1 MLRQSSRTVVREV
14 LDNRWLRWL
23 IILLFLIVATWVVG
37 QMGSFLL
44 QYLDTFLLF
53 FIAWLLAFT
62 LRPLAEKLQE
72 ANLPGRNH
80 PIGWVGAVNVVYLG
94 VLMILVL
101 LGWLIMPPLVEQIQN
116 LIAFLSSPD
125 QLNKFQNWAL
135 EQLGHFGIKQAD
147 LQNFINNLSSQA
159 VDFTKQILNF
169 LQGLF
174 GVVFNVIIILVLSYI
189 FMSDGKRIADSLRN
203 VVPVRY
209 RDQSRLLGSSMESSF
224 GGFLRGQ
231 FLMGL
236 IYGAVVGVVLAAFHL
251 NFALLAAIVTAL
263 FMLVPLIG
271 YVAAYVPP
279 VVIALIDSVSGHPTS
294 WAGSASWWIILIIV
308 VVVQALIV
316 NVIAPKIMSESV
328 GVHPLV
334 VFAAMLLGS
343 KIGGVWGALFG
354 IPIAGVINVMTGQF
368 FNSFIKPST
377 WFNAEPSG
385 WQVVES
391 IEEQDRLEAT
401 GDGEEA
407 SSEPDKS
414 VSAGQTSITVSQ
426 SFAPASN
433 GTAQEV
439 GNRLPQMTRV
449 STITIADPSGD
460 DQIIETLAAG
470 SPAANLSA
478 TPSGDDADHKDEVTP
493 AAPLG
498 VGK

>member
-37 QMGSFLL
+37 QVGSFLM

-53 FIAWLLAFT
+53 FIAWMLAFT

-72 ANLPGRNH
+72 ENLPGRNH

-94 VLMILVL
+94 VLLMLVL

-116 LIAFLSSPD
+116 LVTFLSGSQFTD
-125 QLNKFQNWAL
+125 FQNWVVK
-135 EQLGHFGIKQAD
+135 QLHD
-147 LQNFINNLSSQA
+147 LGVQDKDISNFINTFGGQA
-159 VDFTKQILNF
+159 LDFTRQALNF
-169 LQGLF
+169 VQGLF
-174 GVVFNVIIILVLSYI
+174 GVIFNVIIILVLSYI
-189 FMSDGKRIADSLRN
+189 FMSDGKRIADGLRN

-209 RDQSRLLGSSMESSF
+209 RDQVRLLGSSMESSF

-236 IYGAVVGVVLAAFHL
+236 IYGSVVGIVLAVFHL

-279 VVIALIDSVSGHPTS
+279 VVIALVDSISPQHTS
-294 WAGSASWWIILIIV
+294 WAGSASWWIILIVV

-391 IEEQDRLEAT
+391 IEEQDRMEAA

-407 SSEPDKS
+407 SDEPGKPAG
-414 VSAGQTSITVSQ
+414 VGQTSITVSQ

-460 DQIIETLAAG
+460 DQIIEALAAG

-478 TPSGDDADHKDEVTP
+478 TPSGDNADHKDEVTP